1 MIEHNAANR
10 QQLERLPVDYHVPTT
25 PGRPPG
31 AKDPSSSSQGGPEGE
46 VKGDESSQE
55 SGCGL
60 LRGRNTCIKALISLF
75 LKHYHNAEGATI
87 EVRVQTVSIYT
98 CKIYYYTTV
107 HYGGVILVHN
117 GHCQC
122 LECSSVIRL
131 VSSWIQN
138 PVVVLSGWIQNPPF
152 RAPWC
157 IIFASVFGDAKGRLF
172 FARCCKAEE
181 WLVAALAVRCKRGEW
196 LVTFCVVETVP
207 SVTRVT
213 S

>member
-31 AKDPSSSSQGGPEGE
+31 AKDPSSSQGGPEGE

-98 CKIYYYTTV
+98 YYYTTV
-107 HYGGVILVHN
+107 HYGGVILVYN

-122 LECSSVIRL
+122 LECSSQKFSDTIGQFMDSKSRSSPEWMDSESTLQGTMVHHICFGFWRCERTL
-131 VSSWIQN
+131 VFRE
-138 PVVVLSGWIQNPPF
+138 VLQSRG
-152 RAPWC
+152 
-157 IIFASVFGDAKGRLF
+157 
-172 FARCCKAEE
+172 
-181 WLVAALAVRCKRGEW
+181 VAGSCACGAL
-196 LVTFCVVETVP
+196 
-207 SVTRVT
+207 
-213 S
+213 